1 MDRAIF
7 QPSSDPSPCLQRRD
21 PTAALGSQDAG
32 KVIHIN
38 KVQHQALRA
47 GLAEMVALPCLFLL
61 RSPTSLGP
69 NTSHDPPRV
78 KWTKVRSASGQ
89 KVEVP
94 ILVAKEKVVKVVR
107 GYQGRVSLPGYPQNR
122 TNATLV
128 LGPLRASD
136 TGLYRCEVVAGI
148 DDEQD
153 LLPLEVTGVVF
164 HYRAASNR
172 YTLSFPAAQDACR
185 RSSAVIATPG
195 HLQAAF
201 EDGYDN
207 CDAGWLSDHTVRYPI
222 TLSRPGCYGD
232 RNSLP
237 GVRSYGLR
245 DPQERYDVYCFAR
258 ELKGEV
264 FYVSHPRRLTLSGAR
279 AHCQSQGATLA
290 TVGQLY
296 LAWQEGLDQCD
307 PGWLADGSV
316 RYPIQTP
323 RKKCGGEEPGV
334 RTLYQFPNRTGFPE
348 PSLKFDAY
356 CYRAHYLA
364 PPTQLPEHPAWAP
377 GAGSQ
382 PEELPILSLENIL
395 QEHGPAPSPGGL
407 PGPDGDDLLVSG
419 DSRDG
424 TGQEHPTLKPR
435 LLAPPH
441 PEDEQLQPTTAT
453 PSGMAQVE
461 EGHLLDPY
469 QARLGMGAGSGT
481 PASLADRAE
490 TAGITSLVPDPEL
503 EEDQWQNM
511 VDQTPRWR
519 DSTLHPPPEATSQEP
534 QGPGS
539 TTISEGGSS
548 VPKGLGPTQLWV
560 PAAIT
565 EVAGPRARES
575 TLSNSSGGLGSPG
588 PEGFPTSLPE
598 GALGVTGGL
607 GMETVD
613 PSKPG
618 TTTAAPGS
626 PETTRRGRYK
636 GLNGRYFQKAR
647 VAPKRKWGSGR
658 GSTAAPLETK
668 AAGNHMENPSVLALG
683 PPSIPETS
691 SLSNEVDQLNSDV
704 PGSEKSGSPPSLL
717 TSVSD
722 LEEREDPEMIR
733 NPALAPEEGN
743 RPSLT
748 QPEERPVTSV
758 QEPRA
763 FPVPTQEPTSSAN
776 TDSWAASLSPDAPLT
791 VATLDQAGGGLL
803 WRLRDTGTPRQTD
816 SPPSQ
821 YATRYPLPTSSGVL
835 TGRAESSSR
844 QWVQGED
851 SEVSSGEARVSKEV
865 DVPVLAMLRAPK
877 PFPLSSLSPTPGTS
891 LPQDFTPP
899 SRMTPGAS
907 LQEPQGEPSE
917 IAIFPEDPTASQTQ
931 HVNWSSTGTQDP
943 GWGRSGQERI
953 GEESPTPP
961 APLTMDRREESVTE
975 IGSPYRGQEARQVGQ
990 DQDPDPPSLLSETET
1005 TVPGATS
1012 WQGTGVALAGTTA
1025 SVPQEE
1031 TPSTILLASH
1041 PMNRVGGDLDSLP
1054 PIRITADPST
1064 TPGYLATEATE
1075 EAEVEMEEKEEVEE
1089 EEEGPGFHTVA
1100 TSSAYAVQ
1108 SQTPA
1113 SSTSQSGP
1121 DEPSPGHLT
1130 SRNPLEPES
1139 APWRPQPESRTEGLL
1154 ESFWATPDPTQAN
1167 SLAGLPAQEGGPSG
1181 EPVLAP
1187 EPLNSWTPKSLSPNG
1202 PEESGG
1208 RVLQGTPTSIPEQD
1222 MDDASGEGRRELP
1235 SPLGLPAPHPTTNG
1249 LLSSSE
1255 ETLRPSEA
1263 LPELPETLLSLQ
1275 PGLGEGGEPTGPEGK
1290 TLPEEGSEEPTT
1302 DEGSYSLG
1310 PEGASPEEAE
1320 RGPVTDSGGLALG
1333 EEAGSGPE
1341 DRMLPMAEDLEIP
1354 SWTLESNLSTESWP
1368 DPCKN
1373 NPCLH
1378 GGTCQPNGT
1387 VYSCNCGQGFTGENC
1402 EIDIDDCLSGPCQNG
1417 GTCID
1422 EINSFVCLCL
1432 PSYGGSVC
1440 EKDTE
1445 GCDHN
1450 WHKFQGHCY
1459 RYFAHRRAW
1468 EDAERDCRRRA
1479 GHLTSIHS
1487 PEEHGFINSFG
1498 HENTWIGLNDRIV
1511 ERDFQWTDNTGLQYE
1526 NWRENQPDN
1535 FFAGGEDCVVTVA
1548 HESGRWNDVP
1558 CNYNLPY
1565 ICKKGTVLCGL
1576 PPAVENAF
1584 PLGSRKDKY
1593 SIHSTVRYQC
1603 EEGFLQHHLPTIKCH
1618 SNGKWDRPKI
1628 VCTKPRRSHRTRRHH
1643 RHHHPHHQHHHHKS
1657 RKERRKH
1664 KKHPKL
1670 DWEEEEEE
1678 SNFC

>member
-1 MDRAIF
+1 MGNLLGQAARGLL
-7 QPSSDPSPCLQRRD
+7 LQLLLL
-21 PTAALGSQDAG
+21 AVSGQGSQDAG

-38 KVQHQALRA
+38 KVQHQPLRA

-69 NTSHDPPRV
+69 NTPHDPPRV

-107 GYQGRVSLPGYPQNR
+107 GYQGRVSLPGYPQNH

-185 RSSAVIATPG
+185 RSSAVIATPH

-264 FYVSHPRRLTLSGAR
+264 FYVSHPHRLTLSGAR
-279 AHCQSQGATLA
+279 AHCQSHGATLA

-364 PPTQLPEHPAWAP
+364 PPTQLPEHPTWAP

-395 QEHGPAPSPGGL
+395 QEHGPTPSPGGL

-424 TGQEHPTLKPR
+424 TGREHPALKPR

-441 PEDEQLQPTTAT
+441 PVDEQLQLTTTA
-453 PSGMAQVE
+453 PSETSRVDR
-461 EGHLLDPY
+461 H
-469 QARLGMGAGSGT
+469 QARSGTGAGNGT

-490 TAGITSLVPDPEL
+490 TAGITSLESDPEL

-511 VDQTPRWR
+511 VDQIPRWR
-519 DSTLHPPPEATSQEP
+519 ESTPHPPPKATSQEL
-534 QGPGS
+534 QGPSS
-539 TTISEGGSS
+539 TTISEGGTS

-565 EVAGPRARES
+565 EVAGPGATES
-575 TLSNSSGGLGSPG
+575 TLSNSPGGLGSPS
-588 PEGFPTSLPE
+588 PEGFPTSLP
-598 GALGVTGGL
+598 GGVLGVTGGL
-607 GMETVD
+607 GTETVD

-618 TTTAAPGS
+618 ITKAAPRS
-626 PETTRRGRYK
+626 PETTRRGHYK
-636 GLNGRYFQKAR
+636 GLNGRYFQKTK

-668 AAGNHMENPSVLALG
+668 ASGNHLENPSALAPG
-683 PPSIPETS
+683 PLSIPETS
-691 SLSNEVDQLNSDV
+691 SLSNEVDRLNSDV
-704 PGSEKSGSPPSLL
+704 PGSEKPGSPPSLL
-717 TSVSD
+717 TSVPD
-722 LEEREDPEMIR
+722 FEEREDPEMTR
-733 NPALAPEEGN
+733 TPALAPQEGN

-748 QPEERPVTSV
+748 QPEERPVTSD
-758 QEPRA
+758 QETRA
-763 FPVPTQEPTSSAN
+763 FLVPTQEPTSSAN
-776 TDSWAASLSPDAPLT
+776 TDSWAASLSPTAPLA
-791 VATLDQAGGGLL
+791 VVTLDLAGGELL
-803 WRLRDTGTPRQTD
+803 WHLRDTATRRQTD

-821 YATRYPLPTSSGVL
+821 DATPYPLPTNSGML
-835 TGRAESSSR
+835 TERAESSSLQR
-844 QWVQGED
+844 VQGED
-851 SEVSSGEARVSKEV
+851 SEVSSGETRVSKEV

-877 PFPLSSLSPTPGTS
+877 PSLLSSLPPTPGTS
-891 LPQDFTPP
+891 HPPDVTLP
-899 SRMTPGAS
+899 SRMTPGAFM
-907 LQEPQGEPSE
+907 QEPQGEPGKT
-917 IAIFPEDPTASQTQ
+917 AIFPEDSTAFQTQ
-931 HVNWSSTGTQDP
+931 HVNWSSTGIQDP
-943 GWGRSGQERI
+943 GWGRGGQERI
-953 GEESPTPP
+953 EEEPSTPP
-961 APLTMDRREESVTE
+961 APSTVGRQEDSVTE
-975 IGSPYRGQEARQVGQ
+975 IGSPYRGQEARQAGQ
-990 DQDPDPPSLLSETET
+990 DQDPDPPSLLGETET
-1005 TVPGATS
+1005 TVPGATY
-1012 WQGTGVALAGTTA
+1012 WQGTGGAAAGTTV
-1025 SVPQEE
+1025 SVLQEE
-1031 TPSTILLASH
+1031 TPSTVLLASH
-1041 PMNRVGGDLDSLP
+1041 PLNSDLDSLL
-1054 PIRITADPST
+1054 PIRITGDPSMA
-1064 TPGYLATEATE
+1064 PGDLVTEATE
-1075 EAEVEMEEKEEVEE
+1075 EAEVEMEEKEEIEE
-1089 EEEGPGFHTVA
+1089 EEEGLGFHTVA
-1100 TSSAYAVQ
+1100 TSSADAFQ

-1113 SSTSQSGP
+1113 SSTLQPGP
-1121 DEPSPGHLT
+1121 DDPSPGHLT
-1130 SRNPLEPES
+1130 SWNPLEPELD
-1139 APWRPQPESRTEGLL
+1139 PWRPHLESRAEGLL
-1154 ESFWATPDPTQAN
+1154 ESFWVTPDPTQAN
-1167 SLAGLPAQEGGPSG
+1167 PLAMLTAQEGGPSG
-1181 EPVLAP
+1181 EPTLVP
-1187 EPLNSWTPKSLSPNG
+1187 EPLEAGTLKSLSPNG
-1202 PEESGG
+1202 SEESGG
-1208 RVLQGTPTSIPEQD
+1208 WALQRTPTSIPEQD

-1249 LLSSSE
+1249 LLSHSK
-1255 ETLRPSEA
+1255 ETLRPGES
-1263 LPELPETLLSLQ
+1263 LPELPETLLSLR
-1275 PGLGEGGEPTGPEGK
+1275 PGTGEGGEPTGPKGR
-1290 TLPEEGSEEPTT
+1290 TLPGEGSEEPTT
-1302 DEGSYSLG
+1302 DQGSYSLG
-1310 PEGASPEEAE
+1310 PEGASSEEAE
-1320 RGPVTDSGGLALG
+1320 PGPVTESGGLALG
-1333 EEAGSGPE
+1333 EETGSGPE
-1341 DRMLPMAEDLEIP
+1341 DQMLPMAGDLEVP

-1402 EIDIDDCLSGPCQNG
+1402 EIDIDDCLSSPCQNG

-1511 ERDFQWTDNTGLQYE
+1511 EQDFQWTDNTGLQYE

-1593 SIHSTVRYQC
+1593 NIHSTVRYQC

-1628 VCTKPRRSHRTRRHH
+1628 ICTKPRRSHRTRRHH

-1670 DWEEEEEE
+1670 DWEEEEE